1 MPSTTA
7 SKPCAPPNCRNP
19 FMSEIS
25 ASSAVGPGIRRRAIE
40 QYQLLPDTVS
50 TWVGVIMRGVIILM
64 LYPDNR
70 ARVGEERSGEISEKK
85 R

>member
-1 MPSTTA
+1 
-7 SKPCAPPNCRNP
+7 
-19 FMSEIS
+19 MSEIS